1 MLPIWQDNLVNLLSM
16 VPPVAPM
23 PQHNLAS
30 LKHILRVVMSSLI
43 GVASGTSKEMG
54 CAPFIGEEDA
64 KIVWHWIRKVKE
76 SVI

>member
-1 MLPIWQDNLVNLLSM
+1 MLPTWQDNLVNLLSM

>member
-1 MLPIWQDNLVNLLSM
+1 MLSTWQDNLVNLLSM

-43 GVASGTSKEMG
+43 GVASDTSKEMG

-64 KIVWHWIRKVKE
+64 KVVWHWIRKVKE